1 MMKTEYDS
9 RQSKELNELVDLSR
23 PELRTI
29 YSNKRPEAISLAY
42 ILGFC
47 GGRSLSTRSV
57 VVHIIQ
63 SVIDTLF

>member
-9 RQSKELNELVDLSR
+9 RQLKELNVLVDLSR

-29 YSNKRPEAISLAY
+29 YTNKRSEAISLAY
-42 ILGFC
+42 FLGFC

-57 VVHIIQ
+57 VTRV
-63 SVIDTLF
+63 